1 MLRSSLFL
9 GLFLAITSLF
19 AQVPRTIVVEHFTNT
34 RCGICASRNPAF
46 LNNVNS
52 QDSVLH
58 LTFHPSAP
66 YSSCIHSLHNPS
78 GNDTRTNFYGVY
90 GGTPRLVIQGEVVSA
105 GANYGSSAIFDPY
118 RSATSPA
125 SLRIEQNKD
134 ADSLR
139 VRVIV
144 KTEEAHSLG
153 NLRLMVAAVED
164 TIFYQ
169 APNGESEQLNVFR
182 RALGDVEGDPWVL
195 PTNVG
200 DSIVFTATI
209 ANHPDWDVD
218 HIYVMA
224 ILQDESS
231 KEILQASASAVSD
244 DNLTMT
250 TSVESE
256 LGSISF
262 EYFPNPVQDMLN
274 VRLLDSREAE
284 VSLYRLTGQMI
295 MKKSFTQETQLD
307 FSELASGIYLLQ
319 LRNEKGQVIRRIVR
333 R

>member
-9 GLFLAITSLF
+9 GLLLAISSLV

-34 RCGICASRNPAF
+34 RCSICASRNPGF

-66 YSSCIHSLHNPS
+66 YSSCIHYLHNPS
-78 GNDTRTNFYGVY
+78 GNDTRTNYYGVY

-105 GANYGSSAIFDPY
+105 GANYSSETIFDPY

-144 KTEEAHSLG
+144 KTVEAHSLG

-182 RALGDVEGDPWVL
+182 RALGNVEGDTWVL
-195 PTNVG
+195 PANVG
-200 DSIVFTATI
+200 DSIVFAATI

-218 HIYVMA
+218 HIYTMA
-224 ILQDESS
+224 ILQEESS
-231 KEILQASASAVSD
+231 KSILQAAATSPAD
-244 DNLTMT
+244 DNLT

-256 LGSISF
+256 LGAISF
-262 EYFPNPVQDMLN
+262 EYFPNPVQDILN

-295 MKKSFTQETQLD
+295 MKKTFNQETQIDL
-307 FSELASGIYLLQ
+307 SELAAGIYLLQ
-319 LRNEKGQVIRRIVR
+319 LRNEQGQVIRRIVR